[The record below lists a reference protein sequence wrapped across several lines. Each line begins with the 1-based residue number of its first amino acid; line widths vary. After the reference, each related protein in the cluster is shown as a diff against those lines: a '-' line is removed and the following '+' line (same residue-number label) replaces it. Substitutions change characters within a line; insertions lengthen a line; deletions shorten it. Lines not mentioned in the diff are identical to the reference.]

1 MAKPRAPLLSFGASG
16 SIADTLTYASW
27 RGVNYVREK
36 VIPENPR
43 SAAQTQTR
51 SLFGW
56 LSDLWKLYPALAQS
70 PWDAYASGR
79 KFTNRNAL
87 IGQNVNAMR
96 GDVDLANMVFSP
108 GARGGLAP
116 ESMSSAAGVALITVT
131 ITPPAAPPNWT
142 LQAVVAACVKD
153 QDPQTASLMVT
164 VAAEDAAAP
173 MDTVILTGLD
183 TVLYRVGAWTRW
195 LKPDGRIAYG
205 ASLTDT
211 ATPT

>member
-16 SIADTLTYASW
+16 SIGNTLTYASW
-27 RGVNYVREK
+27 RGVDYVREK
-36 VIPENPR
+36 VIPENPQ
-43 SAAQTQTR
+43 SLEQTITR

-56 LSDLWKLYPALAQS
+56 LSDLWKLYPTLAQA

-79 KFTNRNAL
+79 KFTDRNQL
-87 IGQNVNAMR
+87 IGQNVTAMR
-96 GDVDLANMVFSP
+96 GDVNLDNIIFSP

-116 ESMSSAAGVALITVT
+116 EAIASAAGVALITVT
-131 ITPPAAPPNWT
+131 ITAPAAPPNWT
-142 LQAVVAACVKD
+142 LQAVVAACIKD
-153 QDPQTASLMVT
+153 QDPQTESLMVT

-173 MDTVILTGLD
+173 FDTVVLTGLD

-195 LKPDGRIAYG
+195 VKPDGRIAYG